1 MQNKG
6 FVSIVCVAMSCVARQ
21 LLIDYQNHH
30 LEIKMRKSKYKKLA
44 ATCALGMVSTYASA
58 ALIVLA
64 AGIASALLVRRKI
77 DRLDLVSVLK
87 VRE

>member
-1 MQNKG
+1 MMQL
-6 FVSIVCVAMSCVARQ
+6 MSSDAIYFPV
-21 LLIDYQNHH
+21 II
-30 LEIKMRKSKYKKLA
+30 EP
-44 ATCALGMVSTYASA
+44 STYASA

-77 DRLDLVSVLK
+77 DRLDLVAVLK